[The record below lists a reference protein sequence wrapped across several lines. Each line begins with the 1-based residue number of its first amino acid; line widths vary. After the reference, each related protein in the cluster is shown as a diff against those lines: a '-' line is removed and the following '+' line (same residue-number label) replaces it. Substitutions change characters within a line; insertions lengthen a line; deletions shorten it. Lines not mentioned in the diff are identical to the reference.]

1 MRFSILRIVRHYTS
15 GSMASV
21 MMPKATAKF
30 IAEKSEDIKI
40 NKDGVNNLAKVMFK
54 CVKDDTYNIKS
65 WKTAHELNPSEMT
78 KETVDWIF
86 VADTLNFSFW
96 SEDENKKY
104 MVRYKGKEY
113 TGYWSW
119 IAALNRALDNGIK
132 LTDPKFYANITKEK
146 LSEILKSD
154 SNYEIPLLEER
165 AQVLQEAG
173 KKLVEKYDGSFVNCI
188 EKCEKSAE
196 SLLKLVVEEF
206 PSYRDVADYN
216 GEKVGIYK
224 RVQILIADI
233 WACFEGKSYGEFND
247 INFITMFADYRIPQA
262 LVQFKAMTYSDKLT
276 EFLNKDQMMKTGDKY
291 EVEIRG
297 CSIQAVEEVTE
308 ETRKLLSADDSTK
321 DAMINAIIID
331 HYLWDYRREHAT
343 DIKVPFHKIRCIY
356 Y

>member
-1 MRFSILRIVRHYTS
+1 
-15 GSMASV
+15 MAGV
-21 MMPKATAKF
+21 MMPKAAAKF

-78 KETVDWIF
+78 KEAVDWIF

-146 LSEILKSD
+146 LAEILKSD
-154 SNYEIPLLEER
+154 SNYELPLLEER

-196 SLLKLVVEEF
+196 SLLNLVVEEF
-206 PSYRDVADYN
+206 PSYRDVAEYN

-233 WACFEGKSYGEFND
+233 WACFEGKSYGEFHD
-247 INFITMFADYRIPQA
+247 INFVTMFADYRIPQA

-308 ETRKLLSADDSTK
+308 ETRNLLSADDSTK